1 MDTRAHRQPPES
13 FRSLTK
19 FWRAL
24 ASDLRPKV
32 AKIPRRHEKWLG
44 WFTLEGRS
52 LGTVVVSVEVVFFF
66 PLDYS

>member
-24 ASDLRPKV
+24 ASGLRPKV
-32 AKIPRRHEKWLG
+32 AKIPRRHEKCLG

-52 LGTVVVSVEVVFFF
+52 LGTVVVSVEVVFFSVG
-66 PLDYS
+66 L